1 MRGRSMS
8 VLLALLVVSLL
19 RADDSAVT
27 NLYPGVPA
35 EIFVAPG
42 GVTTLLFRGA
52 DKISAISAA
61 SPLVSYKYD
70 RALNQI
76 ELAPTGRTAGA
87 EINLNLR
94 IGPNVYV
101 LVAKVVTDVRA
112 QFVRTFS
119 PTAEIATDDEAS
131 LADSPP
137 LKPNEVGLVEAARIL
152 GRAQSDPVFRAAH
165 PSLRVESIG
174 QISVWNDCLITLV
187 DVAQFLDRDLLVFR
201 VRWQNRTSDA
211 LHLDLSQYALAVQGR
226 AIPIIARYQPSGIGT
241 IVPPGATEIIFLAVQ
256 GQRLSRHNPWQ
267 LRLPPDA
274 AEIGRRGPK

>member
-1 MRGRSMS
+1 MKGGSMT
-8 VLLALLVVSLL
+8 VLLALLAVASI
-19 RADDSAVT
+19 RADESAVT

-42 GVTTLLFRGA
+42 RVTTLLFRGA
-52 DKISAISAA
+52 DKISAISVA

-87 EINLNLR
+87 ETNLNLR
-94 IGPNVYV
+94 IGPIVYV

-112 QFVRTFS
+112 QFVRIFS
-119 PTAEIATDDEAS
+119 PKAETATDDEAS

-137 LKPNEVGLVEAARIL
+137 LKPNEVSLVEAARIL
-152 GRAQSDPVFRAAH
+152 GRAQSDPVFRATH
-165 PSLRVESIG
+165 PSLRLESLG

-187 DVAQFLDRDLLVFR
+187 DAAQFLDRDLLVFR
-201 VRWQNRTSDA
+201 VRWQNRTRDA
-211 LHLDLSQYALAVQGR
+211 LHLDISQYALAVQSR
-226 AIPIIARYQPSGIGT
+226 AIPIIARYQPSGRGALI
-241 IVPPGATEIIFLAVQ
+241 PPGAAETVYLAVQ

-274 AEIGRRGPK
+274 AEISRRTSK